1 MYEYSHYSPFLPTTH
16 THIPLSVKE
25 GLEKN
30 FSQTVCISESGG
42 IAELVGKGPVAK
54 GGREIL
60 KAGLRILVRY

>member
-16 THIPLSVKE
+16 THISLSVKE
-25 GLEKN
+25 VLEKN

-54 GGREIL
+54 GGRKIL
-60 KAGLRILVRY
+60 KAGLRLLVRY